1 MDRNRQAEVDGE
13 ESRGGDY
20 RLRGSCLVEGLAL
33 FDQQTGG
40 GEAEKP
46 LMLIVGSGLNSPL

>member
-1 MDRNRQAEVDGE
+1 MEKKVKG
-13 ESRGGDY
+13 RGGDY
-20 RLRGSCLVEGLAL
+20 RLWGSCLVEGVAL

-46 LMLIVGSGLNSPL
+46 LMLIVGSGLNSPLRPPCSD